1 MTCNLGVVSSNLT
14 GGWKNGEVP
23 EFYDDGLKFECRRCS
38 ACCRHEPGVVFLKKG
53 EAEKIAAF
61 LNMAPGDFFRVY
73 CRLLYSGE
81 GRRVSLKEKSGF
93 DCIFWNNGCGIYPV
107 RPVQCASYPFWP
119 HLTDS
124 EEAWNAEASRCPGIG
139 NGKTVTAA
147 EICRRRDLMKG
158 EFDDGTEF

>member
-1 MTCNLGVVSSNLT
+1 
-14 GGWKNGEVP
+14 
-23 EFYDDGLKFECRRCS
+23 
-38 ACCRHEPGVVFLKKG
+38 
-53 EAEKIAAF
+53 
-61 LNMAPGDFFRVY
+61 MAPGDFFRVY

-147 EICRRRDLMKG
+147 EIRRRRDLMKG